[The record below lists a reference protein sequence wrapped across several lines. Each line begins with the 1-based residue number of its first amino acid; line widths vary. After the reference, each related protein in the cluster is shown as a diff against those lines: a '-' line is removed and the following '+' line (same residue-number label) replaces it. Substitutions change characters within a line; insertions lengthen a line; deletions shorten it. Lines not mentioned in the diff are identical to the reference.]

1 MLTGNDIKL
10 EKGELVPHPFPIL
23 DTTNMMTGNYQR
35 VVLIIY
41 VSRYNLLKL
50 ILLLV

>member
-1 MLTGNDIKL
+1 MLTGDDIR
-10 EKGELVPHPFPIL
+10 KGLNGEFNPFPIL
-23 DTTNMMTGNYQR
+23 DTTNVMTEDYR
-35 VVLIIY
+35 MVVLIIY